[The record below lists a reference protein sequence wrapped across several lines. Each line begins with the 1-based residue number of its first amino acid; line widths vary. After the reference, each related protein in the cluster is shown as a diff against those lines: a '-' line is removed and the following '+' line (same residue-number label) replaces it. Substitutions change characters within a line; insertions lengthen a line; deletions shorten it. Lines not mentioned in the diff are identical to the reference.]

1 MNAKEYLSQSLWL
14 DQRVN
19 TKLEQLQI
27 LRDLSMRV
35 SANLTVEKVA
45 GGNNKKGH
53 MENTVVRIVDLEKEI
68 RKELERSI
76 AIKAEIMNT
85 ISQVDDPIGQI
96 ILEMRYI
103 NGKGWDEIARDIK
116 FDIRTAFRIHGKALK
131 QIEEIRKVSVNVS
144 VCQ

>member
-1 MNAKEYLSQSLWL
+1 MNAKEYLSQSLWI

-27 LRDLSMRV
+27 LRDLSMKV

-53 MENTVVRIVDLEKEI
+53 MENTVVKIVDLEKET
-68 RKELERSI
+68 KEDVERSI

-103 NGKGWDEIARDIK
+103 NGKGWDEIARELKYNDRSI
-116 FDIRTAFRIHGKALK
+116 FRIHSRALNEITK
-131 QIEEIRKVSVNVS
+131 IRKRAVNVS
-144 VCQ
+144 KIQ

>member
-1 MNAKEYLSQSLWL
+1 MTAKEYLSQALWL
-14 DQRVN
+14 NQRIN
-19 TKLEQLQI
+19 TKLEQLANLKALAMRVNSNHI
-27 LRDLSMRV
+27 REKVSGGRDLR
-35 SANLTVEKVA
+35 
-45 GGNNKKGH
+45 GPF
-53 MENTVVRIVDLEKEI
+53 ENTMAKIVDLENEI
-68 RKELERSI
+68 NQEIDQLIEL
-76 AIKAEIMNT
+76 KQEIMDT

-96 ILEMRYI
+96 ILEMRYV

>member
-1 MNAKEYLSQSLWL
+1 MNAKEYLSQALWL

-27 LRDLSMRV
+27 LRDLSMKV

-53 MENTVVRIVDLEKEI
+53 MENTVAKIVDLEKEI
-68 RKELERSI
+68 KEDLARSI

-103 NGKGWDEIARDIK
+103 NGKGWDEISSSLNYRDSSIFK
-116 FDIRTAFRIHGKALK
+116 IHSRALK
-131 QIEEIRKVSVNVS
+131 EVNRIKKEGS
-144 VCQ
+144 KME